1 MNEQSLYL
9 LTKLS
14 FLKTTIKVAFKTTLN
29 LSVQK
34 FETLD
39 CMSGGISQQNVS
51 LQNSDKGQIFY
62 RSSQTCSRI
71 RRLFS
76 RLVVTMLK
84 KDCPISGFL
93 DLTTKYFLPLLHY
106 TDIVP
111 PSTDLVPPSIN
122 NYCPILTHYH
132 QVSIITALYRSSTTK
147 YQQVSPH
154 TDQVPSS
161 INQYCL
167 LLT

>member
-1 MNEQSLYL
+1 MTLHMNEQSLYL

-14 FLKTTIKVAFKTTLN
+14 FLKTTIKVTFKTTLN

-39 CMSGGISQQNVS
+39 CMSGGKSQQNVS

-62 RSSQTCSRI
+62 WSSQTCSKI
-71 RRLFS
+71 RQLFG

-84 KDCPISGFL
+84 KTALFQAFWTWQPNTFCPYC
-93 DLTTKYFLPLLHY
+93 LTAL
-106 TDIVP
+106 VP
-111 PSTDLVPPSIN
+111 PSTDPVPPSTN
-122 NYCPILTHYH
+122 QYGPILTQYH
-132 QVSIITALYRSSTTK
+132 HVLTITALCWYSSTK

-154 TDQVPSS
+154 TDPVP
-161 INQYCL
+161 
-167 LLT
+167 